1 MASCVALIKPG
12 HIGIHPL
19 KNLMFASVRTT
30 LLAVLLVVAAGLAE
44 LSAAPLPTNAVRILA
59 TNGTVEVLRAGAQTW
74 DFASPLPEKNLLHPG
89 DQLRVG
95 PNSHARVQMADRTIL
110 PIGPNGHFQVQRA
123 PERRAAVRLFR
134 GLFFF
139 LHRDEP
145 GDVEVLTPTVSAVI
159 RGTEFTVHVAA
170 DGATEL
176 RLIDGIVALTNE
188 FGRLELASGQA
199 AEVQPGRR
207 PTAVPMLSAANALQW
222 CLYYPG
228 VLYPGDLPLTEAARS
243 RLGDSLTAYRAGD
256 LRAALAAHPAEP
268 PPRSDG
274 ERIYLA
280 ALLLGVGDAPAAEA
294 QLSQMA
300 DSRDSVVRQLASA
313 LQRLIVSVKS
323 PAEIQGS
330 DTTSE
335 LATVWLAESYV
346 RQSQG
351 ELGAAR
357 TAAREAV
364 RLAPDF
370 GFAHARLAELEFG
383 FGRLGAAR
391 VELDRALQWSPRHA
405 QAVALRGF
413 VLAGE
418 NHLDEAFA
426 AFEQAISLDAGLGN
440 AWLGRG
446 LVQIR
451 RGRLEDGRRDVEVAA
466 SAEPQRGLFRSYLG
480 KALTD
485 ERELV
490 KAAHELDLARR
501 LDPADPTAWLYAAL
515 LNQTRNRINE
525 SIRDL
530 EISQALNDHR
540 NLYRSRSLLD
550 QDKAVRGANLAT
562 VYRDA
567 GMNDVAFR
575 TAARAVQDDYA
586 NFSSH
591 LFLANSY
598 QQLRDP
604 GQVNL
609 RYETPWLSEYLV
621 ANLLAPVGAGT
632 LSQIVSDQDYS
643 RLFERNR
650 LGIVSQTEYRDNGDW
665 IQSAAQYGLL
675 DNTSYALEGYYRSE
689 NGTRPNNDQERLTL
703 SLQLKQ
709 QVTSQDALF
718 FQAIY
723 GHAESGDLARYYRQD
738 EANPALRIE
747 EQQEPIVLAGYHH
760 DWSPG
765 MHTLALASRLQDQF
779 SLGNPT
785 QPFYLHYLTNGVSS
799 YVDIFSQPLD
809 YESKLAIYSFELQQI
824 LTFDPFRFIIG
835 TREQF
840 GQFETRNQMPG
851 FFYIPATNEIV
862 SSDFLRLN
870 AYAYLQWQPVATLRL
885 MGGVAYDHLT
895 FPENFRQPPI
905 FAGETTDDQVSPKA
919 GLVWDVGPASTV
931 RAAYARS
938 LGGVS
943 IDQSFQLEPS
953 QIAGFIQSYRSVLP
967 ESAAGPVAGARF
979 DVWGVAL
986 DHQFPTDT
994 YLGISAEWLGSTGT
1008 RHPGFYEA
1016 DEDVAGGLGAP
1027 PSVRSLTMPEELDY
1041 DERSLTVTLNQLV
1054 GTEWAFGAR
1063 YRVSEASFNGR
1074 FPQVPPGTP
1083 AFGGFERV
1091 QQVEGTLQEVR
1102 LYGLFNHACGLFA
1115 GADSVWMTQSNRG
1128 YTPDRPGDDFWQF
1141 NVHVGYR
1148 WLQRRLETRISLLNL
1163 TDRDYRLNPLNLTTE
1178 LPRERTLA
1186 MSLRF
1191 SF

>member
-1 MASCVALIKPG
+1 M
-12 HIGIHPL
+12 
-19 KNLMFASVRTT
+19 SVPSTV
-30 LLAVLLVVAAGLAE
+30 LAVLLVVAMGLAR
-44 LSAAPLPTNAVRILA
+44 LSAAPMATNVVRILS

-74 DFASPLPEKNLLHPG
+74 DFASPLPEKNLLHVG
-89 DQLRVG
+89 DQLRTG
-95 PNSHARVQMADRTIL
+95 PNSHARIQMADRTIV
-110 PIGPNGHFQVQRA
+110 PIGPNGHLQILRA
-123 PERRAAVRLFR
+123 PERRAAIRLIR

-145 GDVEVLTPTVSAVI
+145 GEVEVLTPTVSAVI
-159 RGTEFTVHVAA
+159 RGTEFTVNVAA

-176 RLIDGIVALTNE
+176 RLLDGLVDLTNE
-188 FGRLELASGQA
+188 FGRIELTSGQA
-199 AEVQPGRR
+199 AEIRPGQS
-207 PTAVPMLSAANALQW
+207 PSAVPMLAAAHTLQW
-222 CLYYPG
+222 FLYYPG
-228 VLYPGDLPLTEAARS
+228 ILYPGDLPLTESARI
-243 RLGDSLTAYRAGD
+243 RLDDSLKAYLTGD

-268 PPRSDG
+268 APQTDG
-274 ERIYLA
+274 EKVYLA
-280 ALLLGVGDAPAAEA
+280 ALLLGVGDVPAAET
-294 QLSQMA
+294 QLDQLKEPGES
-300 DSRDSVVRQLASA
+300 SVVRQLATA
-313 LQRLIVSVKS
+313 LRRLMDSVKS
-323 PAEIQGS
+323 PATI
-330 DTTSE
+330 TSSGATAS
-335 LATVWLAESYV
+335 LATAWLAESYV
-346 RQSQG
+346 LQSASRL
-351 ELGAAR
+351 EAAR
-357 TAAREAV
+357 EAAREAV
-364 RLAPDF
+364 RLAPEF
-370 GFAHARLAELEFG
+370 GFARARLAELEFG
-383 FGRLGAAR
+383 FGRLTAAR
-391 VELDRALQWSPRHA
+391 VELERALQLSPRHA
-405 QAVALRGF
+405 QAMALRGF

-418 NHLDEAFA
+418 NRLDAALA
-426 AFEQAISLDAGLGN
+426 AFDQAISLDAGLGN

-466 SAEPQRGLFRSYLG
+466 AAEPQRGLFRSYLG

-485 ERELV
+485 ERELA
-490 KAAHELDLARR
+490 KAAHELDLARQ

-515 LNQTRNRINE
+515 LNQTHNRINE
-525 SIRDL
+525 AIRDL
-530 EISQALNDHR
+530 ETSQSLNDHR

-550 QDKAVRGANLAT
+550 QDKSVRGANLAAI
-562 VYRDA
+562 YRDA
-567 GMNDVAFR
+567 GMTDVAFR

-665 IQSAAQYGLL
+665 IQSGALYGLH
-675 DNTSYALEGYYRSE
+675 DNASFALEEFYRSE
-689 NGTRPNNDQERLTL
+689 NGMRRNNDQERLTL
-703 SLQLKQ
+703 SFQLKQ
-709 QVTSQDALF
+709 QVTAQDALY

-723 GHAESGDLARYYRQD
+723 GSAEAGDRAQYYRPS
-738 EANPALRIE
+738 EANAALRIE
-747 EQQEPIVLAGYHH
+747 EQQEPILLAGYHH
-760 DWSPG
+760 DWAPG
-765 MHTLALASRLQDQF
+765 MHTLALASRLHDQF
-779 SLGNPT
+779 ALENPT

-799 YVDIFSQPLD
+799 YVDIFPQPLD
-809 YESKLAIYSFELQQI
+809 YESELAIYSFELQQI
-824 LTFDPFRFIIG
+824 LTFDPFRFIVG

-840 GQFETRNQMPG
+840 GEFETRNRMPG
-851 FFYIPATNEIV
+851 FFFIPATNQTV

-870 AYAYLQWQPVATLRL
+870 AYAYLQWQPVETLRL
-885 MGGVAYDHLT
+885 LGGVAYDHLK
-895 FPENFRQPPI
+895 FPENFRRPPI
-905 FAGETTDDQVSPKA
+905 SANETTEDQVSPKV
-919 GLVWDVGPASTV
+919 GLVWDVGPSSTV

-953 QIAGFIQSYRSVLP
+953 QIAGFIQSYRSILP
-967 ESAAGPVAGARF
+967 ESAAGPVAGSRF
-979 DVWGVAL
+979 DIWGVAL

-994 YLGISAEWLGSTGT
+994 YLGLSAEWLSSSAT
-1008 RHPGFYEA
+1008 RHAGFYEA
-1016 DEDVAGGLGAP
+1016 DEDVSAGLGAP
-1027 PSVRSLTMPEELDY
+1027 PTVRSRSTPERLDF
-1041 DERSLTVTLNQLV
+1041 DERSLSVTLNQLV
-1054 GTEWAFGAR
+1054 GTEWALGAR
-1063 YRVSEASFNGR
+1063 YRVSDASFDGR
-1074 FPQVPPGTP
+1074 FPRVPAGTP

-1115 GADSVWMTQSNRG
+1115 GADSVWMSQSNRG
-1128 YTPDRPGDDFWQF
+1128 YNPDRPGDDFWQF

-1148 WLQRRLETRISLLNL
+1148 WLHRRVETRISLLNL